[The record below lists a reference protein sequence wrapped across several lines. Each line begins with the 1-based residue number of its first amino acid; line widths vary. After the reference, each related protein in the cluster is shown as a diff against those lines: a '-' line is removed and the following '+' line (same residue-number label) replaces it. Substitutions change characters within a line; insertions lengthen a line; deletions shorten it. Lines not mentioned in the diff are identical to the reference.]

1 MIGGK
6 IDSKTVGFL
15 LKISKEIGKVW
26 GERKKTTV
34 CFPYNKFVPTRGVQ
48 NCRRAVKNLI
58 TTPPS
63 KRTVIDFEEE

>member
-34 CFPYNKFVPTRGVQ
+34 CFPYNKFVPTRGFKTV
-48 NCRRAVKNLI
+48 VEL
-58 TTPPS
+58 S
-63 KRTVIDFEEE
+63 KI